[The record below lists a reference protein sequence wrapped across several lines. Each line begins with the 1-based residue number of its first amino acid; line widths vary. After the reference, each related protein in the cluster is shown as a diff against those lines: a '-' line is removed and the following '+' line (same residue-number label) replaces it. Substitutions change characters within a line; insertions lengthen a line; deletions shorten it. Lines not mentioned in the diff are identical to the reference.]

1 MHKRLINEL
10 VLQIQ
15 IEPDGPLLIKASD
28 RGGVDPTRPDM
39 EFVRTWQNGRET
51 IYLPGSSLKGVL
63 RAHCEKIART
73 VASPQSLQT
82 METRLFCDPMKAD
95 ASAGDGSCNEKF
107 NRIREKLSAEEIF
120 KRSCLICQ
128 IFGNTDM
135 ASHLRISDAYPAAE
149 SHELTNR
156 TEVRNGVAIDRVYG
170 SVAVGPFQF
179 ETATQ
184 GAFAT
189 TLIVRNFTTSQL
201 GLLGL
206 AMRDLR
212 QQRLSIGFAK
222 SRGLGRIK
230 ATIASATI
238 RFPMGDLLAEVEDGH
253 LPGVGAIL
261 HAHEP
266 AAASAYGYRAED
278 RLTLEGLRWQADEW
292 GGRELNFDAT
302 QAAEGGSLDGIWKA
316 AVGAWKKVVQDGR

>member
-10 VLQIQ
+10 CMQIC
-15 IEPDGPLLIKASD
+15 IEPDGPLLIKAGD

-73 VASPQSLQT
+73 VASQQSQQT
-82 METRLFCDPMKAD
+82 METRLFCNPMKSDARAD
-95 ASAGDGSCNEKF
+95 DVSCNEKF
-107 NRIREKLSAEEIF
+107 NRTREKLSAEEIF
-120 KRSCLICQ
+120 RRSCLICQ
-128 IFGNTDM
+128 IFGNTDL
-135 ASHLRISDAYPAAE
+135 ASHLRISDAYPDAE
-149 SHELTNR
+149 KVEETNR

-184 GAFAT
+184 GAFVT
-189 TLIVRNFTTSQL
+189 TLQLRNFTTAQM

-206 AMRDLR
+206 AIRDLR

-230 ATIASATI
+230 ATIVSAEV
-238 RFPMGDLLAEVEDGH
+238 RFPMGEFLPEVTDKQ

-261 HAHEP
+261 HRLDAD
-266 AAASAYGYRAED
+266 AAKAYGYHSYDGLEAESIH
-278 RLTLEGLRWQADEW
+278 WQEDGW
-292 GGRELNFDAT
+292 GERKLHFDQAA
-302 QAAEGGSLDGIWKA
+302 AAEGGALDDVWKA
-316 AVGAWKKVVQDGR
+316 SVGAWRKVVQDGR